1 MFNDLKT
8 AWQQLLQNSTLISNA
23 ATEGDGTIVQVPNRY
38 VDAFQK
44 EFNLCFVEPDEDI
57 EFQLWQDNDRA

>member
-8 AWQQLLQNSTLISNA
+8 AWQQLLKNSTLIS
-23 ATEGDGTIVQVPNRY
+23 DGPERDRAIVQVPNRY

-44 EFNLCFVEPDEDI
+44 EFNLCFIEPDEDI